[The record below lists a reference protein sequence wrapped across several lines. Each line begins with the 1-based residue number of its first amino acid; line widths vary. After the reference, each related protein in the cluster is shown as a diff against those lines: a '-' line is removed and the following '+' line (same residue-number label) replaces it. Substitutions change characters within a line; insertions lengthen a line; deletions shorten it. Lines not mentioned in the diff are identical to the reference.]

1 MSMTVKRWLRSP
13 KGLFTII
20 LALLTV
26 PSASTV
32 GWALVAPSLLAAI
45 VTAMVIDLPLIRWRD
60 GHWSAPDGAML
71 TGWIVALILSPHQG
85 WPAAA
90 ATSALA
96 IVGKHVLRVRRAN
109 VLNPAA
115 AGLVASYFLLD
126 TGQSWWGALAELPS
140 VWIALVLAT
149 GGYITWHL
157 NKAPLALT
165 FLGVHFFLA
174 TCAAF
179 AGDPAHMAALFRAPD
194 VHMALFFAGFMA
206 TDPPT
211 SPPRHRDQVR
221 YGALAAIVG
230 FVLFTT
236 IHSVWFLPGG
246 LLAANLYEGWRKW
259 RRVHRAPAVQPA

>member
-1 MSMTVKRWLRSP
+1 MSIHAKRWLRSP
-13 KGLFTII
+13 KGLFTIV

-26 PSASTV
+26 PSAYAV
-32 GWALVAPSLLAAI
+32 GWALVAPSLIAAI

-85 WPAAA
+85 WVAAA
-90 ATSALA
+90 AASALA

-115 AGLVASYFLLD
+115 FGLVASYFLLD

-140 VWIALVLAT
+140 AWIALVLAT

-165 FLGVHFFLA
+165 FLGVHFLLA

-179 AGDPAHMAALFRAPD
+179 VGDPAHMAALFRAPD

-230 FVLFTT
+230 FALFTT

-259 RRVHRAPAVQPA
+259 RRLHPAHAA